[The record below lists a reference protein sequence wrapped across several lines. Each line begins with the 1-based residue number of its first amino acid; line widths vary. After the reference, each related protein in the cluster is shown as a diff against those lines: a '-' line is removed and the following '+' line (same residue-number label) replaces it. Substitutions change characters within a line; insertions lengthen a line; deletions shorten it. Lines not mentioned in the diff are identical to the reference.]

1 MIILEKGW
9 EMKAKKLKISLLVFF
24 FFLAGLIILMNIT
37 ITSPRLKDAA
47 VSRLE
52 KVLGRPVAIGQL
64 RINLRRGIELKG
76 LSIKNQEDF
85 QPGTFV
91 QVKTLIIR
99 YKLLPL
105 LQRKLVIGRVILINP
120 RILLERNR
128 EGKWNFS
135 GFPVPGDK
143 TPVSRAGFS
152 AGEISLFISKI
163 TLSGG
168 EVILRDETTANPP
181 PEAKLEA
188 LNLDISDFSLS
199 SPFRFRL
206 NGDLAGEEPANFT
219 LEGKADISQ
228 PSKSDV
234 NLTINNLS
242 LSFFQ
247 PYLRGDIP
255 FTNLTGKSN
264 LKLNCQMDEEKNL
277 YLKGK
282 ITGKDIG
289 LQFLSSPS
297 AEKFPLERIDK
308 LSFSLDLNKLTGQ
321 VTRPLK
327 ISRLEGKLNI
337 TGGEIKLSRVGV
349 PLTNIKGKL
358 KIEGNKISLSN
369 LKANL
374 GEGTIGLRGEVKS
387 PVEDLPDLSQLTYSF
402 QVDWQNL
409 DLNSLLSSTDLPA
422 MVSGKLAGQAS
433 LQGRKLSPEAISGQG
448 EMQIKQGQLSGMPL
462 MRLLVSLLG
471 VPSLAEINFQE
482 LYADF
487 SLKDK
492 IIRSNNI
499 RLLSRDVD
507 MFAKGSIDFDTRL
520 NYELTLRMSPELSA
534 KSLFRLKYLQDKKGR
549 TVIKAKVT
557 GSFKHP
563 KVDLLGNAVE
573 QIIRKGL
580 KDILKSFG
588 N

>member
-1 MIILEKGW
+1 
-9 EMKAKKLKISLLVFF
+9 MKAKKLKISLLVLF

-64 RINLRRGIELKG
+64 RINLWRGIELKG

-85 QPGTFV
+85 QPGTFA

-143 TPVSRAGFS
+143 IPVSRAGFS
-152 AGEISLFISKI
+152 AGEISLLISRI

-188 LNLDISDFSLS
+188 LNLDISNFSLS
-199 SPFRFRL
+199 SPFRFQL
-206 NGDLAGEEPANFT
+206 SGNLAGEEPANFT
-219 LEGKADISQ
+219 LEGKADLSQ
-228 PSKSDV
+228 PSKSNV
-234 NLTINNLS
+234 NLTLKNLS

-297 AEKFPLERIDK
+297 AGEFPLERIEK
-308 LSFSLDLNKLTGQ
+308 VGFSLNLNSLTGK

-327 ISRLEGKLNI
+327 ISRLEGNLNI
-337 TGGEIKLSRVGV
+337 DGGEIKLSRVGV
-349 PLTNIKGKL
+349 PLTKIRGKL
-358 KIEGNKISLSN
+358 KIEGNKVSLSN

-374 GEGTIGLRGEVKS
+374 GEGTIGLRGEINS
-387 PVEDLPDLSQLTYSF
+387 PGKDLPDFSQLAYSF
-402 QVDWQNL
+402 QVNGQNI
-409 DLNSLLSSTDLPA
+409 DLNSLLSSTNLQG
-422 MVSGKLAGQAS
+422 MVSGKLEGQAS
-433 LQGRKLSPEAISGQG
+433 FQGKRLSPEAISGEG
-448 EMQIKQGQLSGMPL
+448 EIQIKEGKLRGGPL

-471 VPSLAEINFQE
+471 VPSLTEIDFRKISTN
-482 LYADF
+482 F

-492 IIRSNNI
+492 LIRTDNV
-499 RLLSRDVD
+499 RLLSRDID
-507 MFAKGSIDFDTRL
+507 LFAKGSIDFNTRL

-580 KDILKSFG
+580 ENILNSFG